1 MLKIL
6 HVDRSEL
13 FRKVM
18 RELIARC
25 GQSIVSVSSKSEG
38 LAALA
43 EGPFD
48 LVVTGL
54 ELGDGDAELLIKE
67 MSETISREVPVMVV
81 TATDSLELRERLF
94 ALGVVDYMLKG
105 TVNEDQFRRYFDALA
120 AEDELS
126 RFMRGLRVAVV
137 DDSPE
142 ILKIVLRILTMHG
155 FTSVRLFT
163 DPERLFETGETF
175 DLYLTDSVLPA
186 LSMEQTVSRIRR
198 EAPDAIVIGMSNFSG
213 EKPLSNLLLA
223 GVDDYIHKPFDAAS
237 LVARLK
243 VNARSYQLKKRLE
256 RMAVTDALT
265 EVYNHRY
272 SFERLEEETAKACRH
287 ARSLSILMLDVD
299 DLKNVNDVRGHR
311 AGDEVL
317 RAVARS
323 LKGVLRSSDVIG
335 RYAGEEFLVILPE
348 TDHDS
353 ALVAATKIRSAIAS
367 LLLDGGSLKVSV
379 SCGVAEY
386 RHDESVESF
395 IARVDYSLYKAK
407 QGGKN
412 KVKA

>member
-25 GQSIVSVSSKSEG
+25 GHSIVSVGSKTEG

-43 EGPFD
+43 EGSFD

-54 ELGDGDAELLIKE
+54 ELGDGDAELLIRE
-67 MSETISREVPVMVV
+67 MAETDARDVPVMVV
-81 TATDSLELRERLF
+81 TATDSLDLRERLF

-126 RFMRGLRVAVV
+126 AFMRGLRIAVV

-155 FTSVRLFT
+155 FASVRLFT
-163 DPERLFETGETF
+163 DPSRLFESSEAF
-175 DLYLTDSVLPA
+175 DLYLVDGVLPT
-186 LSMEQTVSRIRR
+186 LSVDQTVSRIRR
-198 EAPDAIVIGMSNFSG
+198 DAPDSLVIGMSNFQG
-213 EKPLSNLLLA
+213 EKPLTNLLFA
-223 GVDDYIHKPFDAAS
+223 GVDDYIHKPFDAAT
-237 LVARLK
+237 LVSRLK

-272 SFERLEEETAKACRH
+272 SFDRLEEETAKACRH
-287 ARSLSILMLDVD
+287 GRTLSILMLDVD
-299 DLKNVNDVRGHR
+299 DLKSVNDVRGHR

-317 RAVARS
+317 KAVART
-323 LKGVLRSSDVIG
+323 LRGVLRSSDVIG

-348 TDHDS
+348 TNQES
-353 ALVAATKIRSAIAS
+353 ANVAAAKIKSAVAS
-367 LLLDGGSLKVSV
+367 LLLDGGSLRVSV
-379 SCGVAEY
+379 SSGLAEY
-386 RHDESVESF
+386 RKDESVESF
-395 IARVDYSLYKAK
+395 IARADYSLYKSK
-407 QGGKN
+407 QGNKN
-412 KVKA
+412 RIKA

>member
-18 RELIARC
+18 RELISRC
-25 GQSIVSVSSKSEG
+25 GQTIVSVSSKTEA
-38 LAALA
+38 LAALI

-54 ELGDGDAELLIKE
+54 ELGDGDAELLIRE
-67 MSETISREVPVMVV
+67 MAETGSRDVPVMVV

-105 TVNEDQFRRYFDALA
+105 TVTEDQFRRYFDALA

-126 RFMRGLRVAVV
+126 RYMRGLRIAVL
-137 DDSPE
+137 DDSQE

-155 FTSVRLFT
+155 FTSVRLFS
-163 DPERLFETGETF
+163 DPAELFDSGETF
-175 DLYLTDSVLPA
+175 DLYLTDSVLPT
-186 LSMEQTVSRIRR
+186 LSLEQAVARIRR
-198 EAPDAIVIGMSNFSG
+198 EAPESIVIGMSNFSG

-223 GVDDYIHKPFDAAS
+223 GVDDYIHKPFDAAGFIS
-237 LVARLK
+237 RLK
-243 VNARSYQLKKRLE
+243 VNARAYQLKKRLE

-272 SFERLEEETAKACRH
+272 SFERLEEETAKACRYS
-287 ARSLSILMLDVD
+287 RPLSILMLDVD
-299 DLKNVNDVRGHR
+299 DLKHVNDIRGHR

-317 RAVARS
+317 RALSRS
-323 LKGVLRSSDVIG
+323 LKGVLRSTDVIG

-348 TDHDS
+348 TTLD
-353 ALVAATKIRSAIAS
+353 AANIAAKKIRSAVSS
-367 LLLDGGSLKVSV
+367 LLLDGGSLVVSV

-395 IARVDYSLYKAK
+395 IARVDYNLYKSK
-407 QGGKN
+407 RGGKS